1 MSGAP
6 SSGQGAV
13 PSRAAL
19 LGAVEPPTDARLGRA
34 LPFSGLLFAVTA
46 RDLLL
51 ARRRRIEALLPL
63 GFFIVA
69 AGLFPIGV
77 GSELQMLRQMGAG
90 VVWVCALLAA
100 MLSVTQMFASD
111 YQDGS
116 LEQMILS
123 SQSLITVVMGK
134 ALAHWLS
141 SGVPLVLAAPLIGVL
156 FDMNASSIGTLAL
169 TLLLGTPI
177 LSLLGSLGAALTL
190 GLRSGAALVFLLV
203 LPLTIPALIFGTG
216 AVVAVDSGV
225 SPQAHLSL
233 LAALLIATA
242 LGAPLATAAALRISM
257 D

>member
-1 MSGAP
+1 LHFVSNLLL
-6 SSGQGAV
+6 SVAV
-13 PSRAAL
+13 
-19 LGAVEPPTDARLGRA
+19 
-34 LPFSGLLFAVTA
+34 

-77 GSELQMLRQMGAG
+77 GPEPQMLREMAPG

-111 YQDGS
+111 HQDGS
-116 LEQMILS
+116 LEQMLLS
-123 SQSLITVVMGK
+123 AQPLLSVVMGK
-134 ALAHWLS
+134 VLAHWLS

-156 FDMNASSIGTLAL
+156 FDMRAAGIGTLAL

-177 LSLLGSLGAALTL
+177 LSLLGALGAALTL

-216 AVVAVDSGV
+216 AVGAVDSGL
-225 SPQAHLSL
+225 SPQAHLSV
-233 LAALLIATA
+233 LAALLILTA